1 MHPFLFQ
8 SHRKISYPAR
18 FISIL
23 GIISSSLV
31 CVIPIIPVFDLL
43 PVHFALCIFESKLLM
58 FSYSK
63 CKSIIVVF
71 SSEIRRV
78 GSVFTMTRYVKR
90 VQIRSF
96 FWSVFCRIRTRK
108 NSVFGHFSRSDI
120 LRELSGITKTQGSS
134 FISNCL
140 YVKMSNF

>member
-43 PVHFALCIFESKLLM
+43 PAHFALCIFESKLLM
-58 FSYSK
+58 FSCSRF
-63 CKSIIVVF
+63 KSISRLFVRNSQSWF
-71 SSEIRRV
+71 SVYNDTLCEKCPNTEFFLVRILPYSDQKKLRIWTH
-78 GSVFTMTRYVKR
+78 FT
-90 VQIRSF
+90 QQ
-96 FWSVFCRIRTRK
+96 
-108 NSVFGHFSRSDI
+108 D
-120 LRELSGITKTQGSS
+120 
-134 FISNCL
+134 
-140 YVKMSNF
+140 